1 MKTLIA
7 TALMIISIS
16 SFGAELGA
24 VDSFL
29 SVLPVGEY
37 SGHDDK
43 GVDCSVSVTEV
54 NFPAKALLV
63 TANNNEHK
71 SFKVIKDGSEFLFR
85 AYKQEFIQTDRYYVD
100 ASRNSF
106 VEKIVRTVN
115 AGINRLYVVVARET
129 TVNRERTVE
138 AVECVVNQKL

>member
-7 TALMIISIS
+7 AALMIVSIS
-16 SFGAELGA
+16 SFGSELGS

-29 SVLPVGEY
+29 SVLPVGHY
-37 SGHDDK
+37 SGRDDK
-43 GVDCSVSVTEV
+43 GVDCSVTVSEV
-54 NFPAKALLV
+54 NFPAKALLI
-63 TANNNEHK
+63 TATNDTGN

-100 ASRNSF
+100 ASRQSY

-129 TVNRERTVE
+129 TINRERTVE
-138 AVECVVNQKL
+138 AIECVVNPK

>member
-7 TALMIISIS
+7 AALMIISIS
-16 SFGAELGA
+16 SFSAELGS

-29 SVLPVGEY
+29 SVLPLGSY
-37 SGHDDK
+37 QGYDDK
-43 GVDCSVSVTEV
+43 GVSCVVSVTEV
-54 NFPAKALLV
+54 NYPAKAILV
-63 TANNNEHK
+63 MASNDKNQTT
-71 SFKVIKDGSEFLFR
+71 KVIQDGSEFVFR

-100 ASRNSF
+100 ASRNSY

-115 AGINRLYVVVARET
+115 AGDNRLYVVVALET

-138 AVECVVNQKL
+138 AVECVINPK

>member
-7 TALMIISIS
+7 AALMMVSIS
-16 SFGAELGA
+16 SFSAELGS

-37 SGHDDK
+37 SGRDDK
-43 GVDCSVSVTEV
+43 GVDCKVAVTEV
-54 NFPAKALLV
+54 NFPAKVILV
-63 TANNNEHK
+63 QVSNNEHK
-71 SFKVIKDGSEFLFR
+71 TFKMIKDGSEFLFR

-106 VEKIVRTVN
+106 VERIVRTVN
-115 AGINRLYVVVARET
+115 AGANRLYVVVARET
-129 TVNRERTVE
+129 TVNREKTAEV
-138 AVECVVNQKL
+138 VECVVNPK

>member
-7 TALMIISIS
+7 AALMIISIS
-16 SFGAELGA
+16 SFGNELGS

-37 SGHDDK
+37 SGRDDK
-43 GVDCSVSVTEV
+43 GIDCTVSVNEV

-63 TANNNEHK
+63 TASNDKYK

-85 AYKQEFIQTDRYYVD
+85 AYKQEFIQADRYYVD

-115 AGINRLYVVVARET
+115 AGVNRLYIVVARET
-129 TVNRERTVE
+129 TINRDRTVE
-138 AVECVVNQKL
+138 AVECVVNPK